1 MNTEHDVNFYVYE
14 YDLFKLVRYIYILYN
29 CDMCE
34 VRDNTFD
41 AISGLFEKPDYGH
54 HLGWKVC
61 HVHFHSVDVARYLF
75 ARWRECA
82 L

>member
-1 MNTEHDVNFYVYE
+1 MR
-14 YDLFKLVRYIYILYN
+14 LLVRIGEIYILYN

-34 VRDNTFD
+34 LRDNTFD

-61 HVHFHSVDVARYLF
+61 HVHFHSLEVARYLF
-75 ARWRECA
+75 AGWRECVSSNVCVSA
-82 L
+82 

>member
-1 MNTEHDVNFYVYE
+1 MNAEHDVNFYVYE
-14 YDLFKLVRYIYILYN
+14 YDYLFELVRYIYCIIV
-29 CDMCE
+29 MCE
-34 VRDNTFD
+34 VCDNTFD

-61 HVHFHSVDVARYLF
+61 HVHFHSLDVARSLF